1 MNHKKQF
8 EQQIIEK
15 AMKDERFRDQLKSDP
30 RGTIER
36 ELGIKIPASMNLN
49 VLEEEHNKVYLVLPH
64 AGGSNNAEELTEA
77 ELESVAG
84 GYNIWSQGTDCN
96 TCAEG
101 GCGAP

>member
-8 EQQIIEK
+8 EQLIIEK
-15 AMKDERFRDQLKSDP
+15 AMKDEFFRDQLKSDP

-36 ELGIKIPASMNLN
+36 ELGITIPASMNLN
-49 VLEEEHNKVYLVLPH
+49 ILEEMPDKVYLVLPH
-64 AGGSNNAEELTEA
+64 SGGSDNAAELTEA

-84 GYNIWSQGTDCN
+84 GYNIWSQGTDCD
-96 TCAEG
+96 TCVV